1 MCKLTFAKLYDD
13 KIRTDRQTVHAP
25 SRLRTLLWAAVS
37 ALLAACGQGGSP
49 ADPAAEAK
57 RTQILAE
64 STGVALGAN
73 DLYVAPEGSDANAGT
88 RTAPLRTIQRAAGL
102 ARAGTTVHVAPGT
115 YAETIVSDVSGSS
128 SARIIFVSDAKW
140 GARIEPPRGAQSQVL
155 WQAKGGFT
163 DIVGFDLSAAGSSSV
178 RTGIE
183 FTGPSSS
190 ARNNR
195 VHHIGQLPLNCDG
208 VIGAAIFSASDPV
221 SSGRTDVVGN
231 VVYDIGQDAQCTIHG
246 IYLATSGTIK
256 NNLVYNVGWGAI
268 YLWRDNRNI
277 DVVNNTALHSLFG
290 LVYGSGD
297 QVYSNLPADY
307 INVANNIFYDNRT
320 GVRNA
325 GLGQLGTNNTF
336 SNNLVSNNTVNW
348 MTSTPRRGDI
358 DQDPQFVNYL
368 PNGGGDHRLRETSP
382 AIDRGA
388 AALAPGVDLNGI
400 ERTQGA
406 GPDIGAYEFIGSKSP
421 GDEGPGP
428 RPGPDPTPGPDP
440 VPDPGP
446 GPAPDPDPEPGPA
459 PTPTANHL
467 YVTTSGS
474 DSNDGSRAAPFRT
487 ITRAARA
494 AKADTTVHVAS
505 GTYVETVNT
514 NAKGKASGRIR
525 FVSDSKW
532 GAKIIGTDTE
542 ATWSN
547 KGDYTDIVGF
557 DISGS
562 GRLGIANFASHTVI
576 SGNHV
581 HDLQISGGCTGS
593 GGAGIVNASYNGS
606 DGDVIGNVVHDIGI
620 PGDCNGV
627 QGIYSSNLRG
637 RIYNNIVYRASSFGI
652 HLWHAANNVM
662 IANNTVF
669 ANGARGVGGGIVTGT
684 GDRPGNVVLNNTK
697 VINNLVFD
705 NAGPGIKQYCY
716 AGQDC
721 IGDNNI
727 VANNLVYGN
736 GSGIV
741 MRKGTATGT
750 ITADPQFVDYR
761 ANGSG
766 DYRLR
771 DTSPAANNGI
781 ALSAPTFDIDN
792 AARPRG
798 AALDIGAY
806 ENH

>member
-1 MCKLTFAKLYDD
+1 MRKLTFDKLYEG
-13 KIRTDRQTVHAP
+13 KIRADGQAVHAP
-25 SRLRTLLWAAVS
+25 SLLRTLLLWAAVS
-37 ALLAACGQGGSP
+37 ALLPACGQGGSP
-49 ADPAAEAK
+49 ADPVAEAK
-57 RTQILAE
+57 RIQILAE
-64 STGVALGAN
+64 STGVALGDK

-88 RTAPLRTIQRAAGL
+88 RTAPLRTIQRAASL
-102 ARAGTTVHVAPGT
+102 ARAGTAVHVAPGT
-115 YAETIVSDVSGSS
+115 YAETIVSDVSGSL

-155 WQAKGGFT
+155 WQVRGGFT

-183 FTGPSSS
+183 FTGPASS

-231 VVYDIGQDAQCTIHG
+231 VVHNIGQDAQCTIHG

-277 DVVNNTALHSLFG
+277 DVVNNTAFHSLFG

-368 PNGGGDHRLRETSP
+368 PNGGGDYRLRETSP
-382 AIDRGA
+382 AIDRA
-388 AALAPGVDLNGI
+388 VAALAPVVDLNGMG
-400 ERTQGA
+400 RTQGD
-406 GPDIGAYEFIGSKSP
+406 GPDIGAYEFIGSKSSP
-421 GDEGPGP
+421 GEEPGPGP
-428 RPGPDPTPGPDP
+428 TPTPGPD
-440 VPDPGP
+440 
-446 GPAPDPDPEPGPA
+446 PDPDPEPGPA

-467 YVTTSGS
+467 YVATSGS

-487 ITRAARA
+487 IARAARI

-505 GTYVETVNT
+505 GTYVETVTT
-514 NAKGKASGRIR
+514 NAKGKATGRIR
-525 FVSDSKW
+525 FVSDAKW

-771 DTSPAANNGI
+771 GTSPAVNNGI